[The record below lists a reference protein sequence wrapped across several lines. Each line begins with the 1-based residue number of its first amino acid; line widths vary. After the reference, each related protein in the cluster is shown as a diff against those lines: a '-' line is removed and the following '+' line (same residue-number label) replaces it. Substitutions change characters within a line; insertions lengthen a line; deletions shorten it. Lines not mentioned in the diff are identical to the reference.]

1 MDLISMSDLWVFC
14 NLQRLSQLRGII
26 LTSETSHALSYLE
39 KLYPTLAN
47 GTKVVVNFSGKGD
60 KVVWLIVVAMKELIR
75 ENN

>member
-1 MDLISMSDLWVFC
+1 
-14 NLQRLSQLRGII
+14 
-26 LTSETSHALSYLE
+26 LE